1 MATIDDSTILQAKA
15 LRERAGFAV
24 LEKHSII
31 AVRGPDRVEWLSG
44 MITQECKSIQ
54 PGESRYAAAVH
65 EKGKLFGDLFVHA
78 AAGELFVVAPT
89 ATAAELVEH
98 FEKHIIMEDCEVAL
112 APSLRVV
119 TVQGP
124 DAPRL
129 RTATAWV
136 ADRLGRGGLDFVCDV
151 SELDAKRAEL
161 EGAGVM
167 PVGEQAW
174 EIARVE
180 AGVARFGVDFGTD
193 NYVQEANITERAV
206 SFNKGC
212 YVGQEVVCRLQMRG
226 HVRRQLVALVLDGE
240 PLAVGA
246 AVDGD
251 AGVVTSSLWSPTL
264 EKSVAL
270 AMVKWSVAQEAKTV
284 SVAGREAAV
293 VARPVL

>member
-1 MATIDDSTILQAKA
+1 MATMDDSTILQAQA
-15 LRERAGFAV
+15 LRERAGFMVLDEHAV
-24 LEKHSII
+24 I
-31 AVRGPDRVEWLSG
+31 AIRGPERIDWLSG
-44 MITQECKSIQ
+44 MITQECKSIA

-78 AAGELFVVAPT
+78 GAEELFIVAPSRT
-89 ATAAELVEH
+89 AGDLVAH

-112 APSLRVV
+112 APSLRVL

-124 DAPRL
+124 DSARL

-136 ADRLGRGGLDFVCDV
+136 ADRLGRGGIDFVCDA
-151 SELDAKRAEL
+151 SELDAKRAQL
-161 EGAGVM
+161 EASGAMAVS
-167 PVGEQAW
+167 EAAW

-180 AGVARFGVDFGTD
+180 AGVPRFGVDFGTD

-226 HVRRQLVALVLDGE
+226 HVRRQLVALIVDGE
-240 PLAVGA
+240 PLEPGA
-246 AVDGD
+246 TIDGD
-251 AGVVTSSLWSPTL
+251 VGVVTSSRWSPAL

-270 AMVKWSVAQEAKTV
+270 AMVKWSVAQDSKTV
-284 SVAGREAAV
+284 TIAGRDASV